1 MFKFL
6 ISLFISFL
14 VVFNTQAGEL
24 IVHTV
29 SAHSEKRY
37 ITHAT
42 GTWKVLR
49 NDNYG
54 VGYKTD
60 DGIVFGYYQNSV
72 FSDTFYVG
80 KELMFTNHAGV
91 VISLATGY
99 KEATGQNIVPMVAAV
114 LRVPVTK
121 DININATF
129 TPPVGSYIGVM
140 HLAFS
145 YKF

>member
-14 VVFNTQAGEL
+14 AVFNTQAGEL

-29 SAHSEKRY
+29 STHSEKKY
-37 ITHAT
+37 LEYST
-42 GTWKVLR
+42 GLWKEIR
-49 NDNYG
+49 NENYG
-54 VGYKTD
+54 LGYKTD
-60 DGIVFGYYQNSV
+60 DGYLIGYYQNSTY
-72 FSDTFYVG
+72 SDTFYVG
-80 KELMFTNHAGV
+80 KEFMFNQNIGV
-91 VISLATGY
+91 VTTLATGY
-99 KEATGQNIVPMVAAV
+99 KKATGQSIVPMVAAV